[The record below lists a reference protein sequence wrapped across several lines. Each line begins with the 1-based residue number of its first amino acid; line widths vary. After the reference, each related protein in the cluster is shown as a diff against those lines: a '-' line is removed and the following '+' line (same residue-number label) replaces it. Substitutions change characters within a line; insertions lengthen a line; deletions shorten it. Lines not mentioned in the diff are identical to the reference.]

1 MKNGPHFLNSVLLA
15 RYWSDFCMRYKN
27 MRVFINIESFCWI
40 FIKKMFSSSVTE
52 VSSDMMFSLLSS
64 RVILFATFSSQKK
77 EVGCFPK
84 NFVICDF
91 FDN

>member
-64 RVILFATFSSQKK
+64 RVILFATFLFSEKRGWMFSKK
-77 EVGCFPK
+77 LCYL
-84 NFVICDF
+84 
-91 FDN
+91 